1 MSNKTFLLV
10 VGTLIVLLV
19 GTMLVQKFEACLY
32 YGGKACPTNRYG
44 VSMDPY
50 QGTRR
55 PGPSK

>member
-1 MSNKTFLLV
+1 MSNRTFLLV

-19 GTMLVQKFEACLY
+19 GTMLVEKFEACLD

-50 QGTRR
+50 QRTR
-55 PGPSK
+55 PPSPPR